1 MSVGLTELIKERLVL
16 VADDDEDILLLVTT
30 RLRRDGF
37 DIISARSG
45 DEALALVRERRPA
58 LAVLDIGMPGLDGV
72 QVLER
77 IRADDDLRAMLVVL
91 LTAKA
96 QESDVRRGFDAG
108 ADAYVKKPFSP
119 ADLSARVRE
128 LLDSGG

>member
-1 MSVGLTELIKERLVL
+1 MSDPLIL

-37 DIISARSG
+37 SVVSASNG
-45 DEALALVRERRPA
+45 DQALALAREHKPV
-58 LAVLDIGMPGLDGV
+58 LAVLDIGMPGLDGLE
-72 QVLER
+72 VLAE
-77 IRADDDLRAMLVVL
+77 IRADEALRGMLVLL

-96 QESDVRRGFDAG
+96 QESDVRRGYDSG

-119 ADLSARVRE
+119 AELSTRVRG
-128 LLDSGG
+128 LLDPEAS

>member
-1 MSVGLTELIKERLVL
+1 MSEQLIL

-37 DIISARSG
+37 EIVQASNG
-45 DEALALVRERRPA
+45 KQALELARERRPA

-72 QVLER
+72 QVLEQ
-77 IRADDDLRAMLVVL
+77 IRADDDLRGIRVLL

-96 QESDVRRGFDAG
+96 QESDVRRGYDAG

-119 ADLSARVRE
+119 AELSTRVRE
-128 LLDSGG
+128 LLS